1 MNNFYLEKI
10 IVRWYGPLA
19 FKGEA
24 NLRPGVNLL
33 LGKNGSGKTRSL
45 KMIDNASRNQ
55 QGYNPESAKSE
66 IEKITDEQLVYISIK
81 DANNQQTVAF
91 LKSGSWQSPDMLQN
105 KIKFIS
111 SDRSVKGQLAT
122 ANPFKSISDF
132 TISDQTEE
140 INIVEEFNK
149 AVISELL
156 RVIKDSGQKVPEL
169 TKRIEDHYQLGLVDF
184 EKSIK
189 IDFDRDPPA
198 FFLDYLN
205 REVQLTELSAGEK
218 EYLYFLAFLYRVR
231 DEKEKIILIDEPEL
245 HLHSSQ
251 IRKLCELISL
261 LAKENQVLIATH
273 SGDILHHFLNE
284 ANIVLL
290 AKGEIKNIEVNEEI
304 EKVVDQLGL
313 PIDPSFFTSHW
324 VCAENDP
331 ETTLKG
337 ENAPKTRELLS
348 WIFGKDIKKRFWS
361 FGTLKSRAEAR
372 IEVLQDVNRNV
383 TPIKL
388 SILFDGDRQI
398 NSSDEFPP
406 STPESDASKGIFYLP
421 FWEIENIFL
430 IPELLNRI
438 IPKSNSKSGNDLVW
452 VEINNKKENLFKSL
466 VSTTVKNIVLRKF
479 KYEYFPKGT
488 VEELDNWK
496 SKASELS
503 LNQEELQEKF
513 DSVVSSKD
521 WKWIPGKE
529 VLGIVL
535 GLNGDFWE
543 EVRKLVDSEEF
554 VSLLGQNEYIN
565 NLKENVN
572 KND

>member
-1 MNNFYLEKI
+1 MTNFYLEKI
-10 IVRWYGPLA
+10 IVRWYGPLS
-19 FKGEA
+19 FTGEA
-24 NLRPGVNLL
+24 NLKPGVNLL

-45 KMIDNASRNQ
+45 RMLDNASRNQ

-91 LKSGSWQSPDMLQN
+91 LKNGSWQSPDRLQN

-132 TISDQTEE
+132 TISEQTEE
-140 INIVEEFNK
+140 INIVDEFNK

-169 TKRIEDHYQLGLVDF
+169 TKKIEDHYQLGLVDF

-198 FFLDYLN
+198 LFLDYLN
-205 REVQLTELSAGEK
+205 REVQLTDLSAGEK

-231 DEKEKIILIDEPEL
+231 DEREKIILIDEPEL

-273 SGDILHHFLNE
+273 SGDILHHFLND

-290 AKGEIKNIEVNEEI
+290 TRGEIKNIKVNEEI

-324 VCAENDP
+324 VCAENAQ
-331 ETTLKG
+331 ESTLKG
-337 ENAPKTRELLS
+337 ENAPKTAEVLS
-348 WIFGKDIKKRFWS
+348 WIFEKDIKKRFWS
-361 FGTLKSRAEAR
+361 FGSLKSKAEAR
-372 IEVLQDVNRNV
+372 VEVL
-383 TPIKL
+383 
-388 SILFDGDRQI
+388 
-398 NSSDEFPP
+398 
-406 STPESDASKGIFYLP
+406 
-421 FWEIENIFL
+421 
-430 IPELLNRI
+430 
-438 IPKSNSKSGNDLVW
+438 
-452 VEINNKKENLFKSL
+452 
-466 VSTTVKNIVLRKF
+466 
-479 KYEYFPKGT
+479 
-488 VEELDNWK
+488 
-496 SKASELS
+496 
-503 LNQEELQEKF
+503 
-513 DSVVSSKD
+513 
-521 WKWIPGKE
+521 
-529 VLGIVL
+529 
-535 GLNGDFWE
+535 
-543 EVRKLVDSEEF
+543 
-554 VSLLGQNEYIN
+554 
-565 NLKENVN
+565 
-572 KND
+572 